1 MERRRGVYVCEIDFY
16 VGFVAVARVVLM
28 RANVCSGKRCV
39 SAGLVVATQL
49 PFLRGFWYL

>member
-49 PFLRGFWYL
+49 PFLRGF